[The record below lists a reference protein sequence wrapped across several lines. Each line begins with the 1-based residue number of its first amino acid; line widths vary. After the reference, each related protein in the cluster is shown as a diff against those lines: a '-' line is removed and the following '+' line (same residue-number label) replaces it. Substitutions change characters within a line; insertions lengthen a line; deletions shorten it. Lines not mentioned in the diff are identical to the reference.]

1 MPEWQVAGSTRG
13 GAPHTCIVRQYFA
26 GEGTGNDVMATVRL
40 SVHDLELEIADG
52 EFLTLVG
59 PPGCGKSTTLRMLA
73 GLEEVDA
80 GRILIDGQDVTD
92 LSPRDRDV
100 AMVFQNY
107 ALYPHMTVAD
117 NMGFA
122 LRIAGVDAAEIRRRV
137 EDAAQILDLTD
148 HLDQVP
154 KALSGGQRQRVA
166 MGRAIVREPTVFLMD
181 EPLNNLDAQLREQTR
196 AQIADLQRRLG
207 ITTVYV
213 THDPVEAMTMGDRVA
228 VMAEGELQQ
237 VDTPHVVHHR
247 PANLFVATFIG
258 VPTMNVF
265 EADACGG
272 VVPFGTAHLS
282 TPDGVT
288 SDGLFTL
295 GVRPQEL
302 MLAGEGL
309 PATVHGVEQ
318 QGDASYLRCAPL
330 EAGPDDRPILAL
342 CDAADAPAQGSTV
355 HLLPRTGATHY
366 FDAVSG
372 RRLAG

>member
-1 MPEWQVAGSTRG
+1 
-13 GAPHTCIVRQYFA
+13 
-26 GEGTGNDVMATVRL
+26 MATVRFDHATRIYPGNERP

-52 EFLTLVG
+52 EFLILVG
-59 PPGCGKSTTLRMLA
+59 PPGCGKSTSLRMLA
-73 GLEEVDA
+73 GLEEVDS
-80 GRILIDGQDVTD
+80 GRILIDGHDVTH

-137 EDAAQILDLTD
+137 EDAAKILDLTE

-154 KALSGGQRQRVA
+154 KSLSGSQRQRVA

-181 EPLNNLDAQLREQTR
+181 EPLNNLDAQLRAQTR

-213 THDPVEAMTMGDRVA
+213 THDPIEAMTMGDRVA

-237 VDTPHVVHHR
+237 VDTPHAVHHR
-247 PANLFVATFIG
+247 PANLFVAAFIG

-265 EADACGG
+265 EADACRG
-272 VVPFGTAHLS
+272 VVPFGTTNLS

-288 SDGLFTL
+288 SDGLVTL

-309 PATVHGVEQ
+309 PATVHGVELR
-318 QGDASYLRCAPL
+318 GDVSYLRCALL
-330 EAGPDDRPILAL
+330 EAGPDDRPILAR
-342 CDAADAPAQGSTV
+342 CDAADAPPQGSTV
-355 HLLPRTGATHY
+355 HLLPRTGSTHY